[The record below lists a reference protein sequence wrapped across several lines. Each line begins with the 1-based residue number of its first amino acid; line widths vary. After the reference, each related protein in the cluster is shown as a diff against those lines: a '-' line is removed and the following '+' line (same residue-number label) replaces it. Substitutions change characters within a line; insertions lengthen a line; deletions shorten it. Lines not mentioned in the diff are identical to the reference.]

1 MSAKRKKEELLD
13 PETDLHLKDL
23 SENDEEVEESEDAE
37 ETDDLCTMMGRRAE
51 TFRDLEDLNDYEE

>member
-1 MSAKRKKEELLD
+1 MSAKRKELLD

-23 SENDEEVEESEDAE
+23 SENDEEVEEESENSE

-51 TFRDLEDLNDYEE
+51 TFRDLEDLNDYDE